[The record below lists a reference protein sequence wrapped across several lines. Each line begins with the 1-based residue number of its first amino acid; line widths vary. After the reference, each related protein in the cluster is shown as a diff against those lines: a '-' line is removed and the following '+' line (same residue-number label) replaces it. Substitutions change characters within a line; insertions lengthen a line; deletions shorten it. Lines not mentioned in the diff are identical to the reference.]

1 MKTQFHEPV
10 SNTGNFYHGEK
21 ISSKPEKY
29 PHVSQ
34 RKYCSIIYRA
44 VSIEITKKL
53 YKIRFY
59 KPNTLLT

>member
-1 MKTQFHEPV
+1 MKTQFHKPV
-10 SNTGNFYHGEK
+10 SNNVYHGEK

-44 VSIEITKKL
+44 VSIEITK
-53 YKIRFY
+53 
-59 KPNTLLT
+59 